1 MRDPIFPHSH
11 LLGIEGL
18 SPLEIN
24 RLLDLSDPY
33 VAINRGPNKVS
44 ESLKGRTIVNLFF

>member
-1 MRDPIFPHSH
+1 MRDPVFPHRH

-33 VAINRGPNKVS
+33 VASNRGPNKTS
-44 ESLKGRTIVNLFF
+44 KTLEGRTVINLF